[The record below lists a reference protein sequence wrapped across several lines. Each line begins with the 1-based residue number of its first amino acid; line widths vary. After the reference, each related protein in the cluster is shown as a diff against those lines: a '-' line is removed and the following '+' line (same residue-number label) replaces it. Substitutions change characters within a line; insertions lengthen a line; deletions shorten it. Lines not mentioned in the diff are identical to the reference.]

1 MSEIIREEITDGFE
15 EEIKLRS
22 YPLAEQETHI
32 HFMRTDDYA
41 EIYTSDKTSITK
53 LDKLCKESPEYY
65 QLIEVGKLSGGDIV
79 SKTYKVS
86 DKTLISFR
94 SKKMT
99 REMTDEQRE
108 AASIRMKE
116 LAERRRRL
124 QNTPS

>member
-1 MSEIIREEITDGFE
+1 MREIIEEKIDEGFE
-15 EEIKLRS
+15 EEIKLGS
-22 YPLAEQETHI
+22 CPLAEQETHI

-41 EIYTSDKTSITK
+41 SIYATDKTTITK
-53 LDKLCKESPEYY
+53 LDRLCKESPEYY
-65 QLIEVGKLSGGDIV
+65 QLINVGKLSNGTVV
-79 SKTYKVS
+79 SKTYRLS
-86 DKTLISFR
+86 DKTLVSFR

-124 QNTPS
+124 QNTQS